1 MQRKMSAHIAADGS
15 AAEHYDTLTHYFL
28 PCSLV
33 TSVVCLRRPHL
44 ADIREDGW
52 HNLSSVI
59 AGLDPAIHLLR
70 KKLLAKKMDP
80 RDESAFTRVFDAL
93 CPRVTPVGGR
103 ELRQND
109 RNAP

>member
-1 MQRKMSAHIAADGS
+1 VPEVDQRHVVAMQRKMSAHIAADGS

-80 RDESAFTRVFDAL
+80 RVKPAGDA
-93 CPRVTPVGGR
+93 GGWAR
-103 ELRQND
+103 
-109 RNAP
+109 AASK